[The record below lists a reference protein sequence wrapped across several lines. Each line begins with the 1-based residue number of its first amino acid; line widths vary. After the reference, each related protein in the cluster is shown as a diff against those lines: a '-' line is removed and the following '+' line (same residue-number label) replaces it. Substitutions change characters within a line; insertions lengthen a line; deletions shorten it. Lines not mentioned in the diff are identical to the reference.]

1 MAETILVPHAGL
13 RPTTEEEVAKA
24 CDALALTMGWRVERY
39 EQRRRSN
46 ITLGLPDRRYV
57 GANGFRVWVEL
68 KRPGGKLTAEQ
79 HTWLTDEQQAG
90 ALALPVDDVAQLARV
105 FQLWRV
111 LYGKTDA
118 LSYCREVTALVA
130 QRGYRG
136 ERKTPDQSNGRGRR
150 GVSGARRRR

>member
-1 MAETILVPHAGL
+1 MAESILVPHAGL
-13 RPTTEEEVAKA
+13 LPTTEEDVAKA
-24 CDALALTMGWRVERY
+24 CDELALKMGWRVERY
-39 EQRRRSN
+39 EQRRATR
-46 ITLGLPDRRYV
+46 IHEGLPDRRYV

-68 KRPGGKLTAEQ
+68 KRPGGKLTKDQ

-111 LYGKTDA
+111 LYGKLDA
-118 LSYCREVTALVA
+118 VAYCREVTALVA

-136 ERKTPDQSNGRGRR
+136 ERKTPDQGSGRGRSGVKRAR
-150 GVSGARRRR
+150 GRR